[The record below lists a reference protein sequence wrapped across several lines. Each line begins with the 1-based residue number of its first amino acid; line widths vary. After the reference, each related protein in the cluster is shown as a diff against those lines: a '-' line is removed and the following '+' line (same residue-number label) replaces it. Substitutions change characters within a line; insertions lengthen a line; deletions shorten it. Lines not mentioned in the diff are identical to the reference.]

1 MIFGLFK
8 RKEKDEELEEIGEV
22 THYFPHVKAAVIK
35 IKGGTLSIGDV
46 VRIKGH
52 TTDFR
57 EKVTSLQINHKPI
70 TRATKSK
77 EIGLKVKKRVRE
89 GDKVYKIKD

>member
-8 RKEKDEELEEIGEV
+8 RKEKDEKLEEMGEV
-22 THYFPHVKAAVIK
+22 THYFPHVKAAVVK
-35 IKGGTLSIGDV
+35 IKEGTLSIGDV

-52 TTDFR
+52 TTDFK
-57 EKVTSLQINHKPI
+57 EKVTSLQVNHKPI
-70 TRATKSK
+70 TRATKGK

-89 GDKVYKIKD
+89 GDKIYKIKD